1 MKPSLAPVILWTVV
15 RRRWQAFVAALAS
28 GLATVLVGLILV
40 GPEAMLDWLRL
51 LTNVQ
56 LDGYWDNASLP
67 SAAYRLFRE
76 NEFVDS
82 VAKVPWMVPFA
93 YVLGVAVVVL
103 SVVKA
108 RQDAEMGLW
117 SLVSASLLASPVAWH
132 NYLVLLGPGILLLLA
147 RGRVA
152 PALLL
157 LALQLIPPQWPDLW
171 KDEGTTLSALA
182 LTLYLYILARTG
194 SPS

>member
-1 MKPSLAPVILWTVV
+1 
-15 RRRWQAFVAALAS
+15 
-28 GLATVLVGLILV
+28 
-40 GPEAMLDWLRL
+40 
-51 LTNVQ
+51 
-56 LDGYWDNASLP
+56 
-67 SAAYRLFRE
+67 
-76 NEFVDS
+76 
-82 VAKVPWMVPFA
+82 MVPFA